1 MRLES
6 EIRDRKNQ
14 LIEQMNSKKND
25 MEHTEIYGQLKKDN
39 PLFVAEWMNGARES
53 LLEIYLLS
61 WILDE
66 PIAKDIYELMRL

>member
-1 MRLES
+1 MRSES

-14 LIEQMNSKKND
+14 LIEQMKSKKHD
-25 MEHTEIYGQLKKDN
+25 MEHTAIYGQLKKDN
-39 PLFVAEWMNGARES
+39 PLFVGEWMNGARES

-66 PIAKDIYELMRL
+66 PIEKDIYELIRI